1 METKTYVIAIKSDRE
16 KVVGNDWLVKLH
28 DVAGLKVQG
37 GTSEQV
43 RVIADQNAIRRVR
56 QLLDDNFI
64 IEQELFRKF

>member
-16 KVVGNDWLVKLH
+16 NLVGNDWLLRLR
-28 DVAGLKVQG
+28 DVAGLQVEV
-37 GTSEQV
+37 GTSDQV

-64 IEQELFRKF
+64 IEQELFRK